1 MAVSKSPSG
10 HTVLVVDD
18 DESNR
23 ELARRT
29 LHREHR
35 ILLAENGA
43 RAFELLDAEPVD
55 LLLLDVILPGMPGFE
70 VCRRVKARARDSFLP
85 VILLSALD
93 EQSDRNAGLA
103 AGADDYLTKPFDR
116 NELRLRVNTFLRLR
130 DQDRAIR
137 SRMAASERVQGFKD
151 DLVALIAHDLRNP
164 LTGIQ
169 GNLDLLQH
177 LTAAPEY
184 GPLTAR
190 VEKAIASTRE
200 LGAILDGLLEVR
212 LLEEER
218 LPLKV
223 EPTPAGDII
232 REAIG
237 SLEGAA
243 AAKSVSLSV
252 GEAGSAVVGLDR
264 RLVRRALEN
273 LLSNA
278 IRHTPPGT
286 TIDVRALESQD
297 GFRFEVADRG
307 EGVPDGLKQELF
319 QKFGASTAESGDRRR
334 GYGLG
339 LYLVRLV
346 AEAHGGNVTIADRP
360 GGGAVFALTLPRVSM
375 TMERKH

>member
-1 MAVSKSPSG
+1 MTSPSG
-10 HTVLVVDD
+10 HTVLVIDD

-35 ILLAENGA
+35 IVLAEDAA
-43 RAFELLDAEPVD
+43 RAFEILESEPVD
-55 LLLLDVILPGMPGFE
+55 LLLLDVMLPDLPGFE
-70 VCRRVKARARDSFLP
+70 LCRRVKALSPDSFLP

-137 SRMAASERVQGFKD
+137 SRMAATERVQGFKD
-151 DLVALIAHDLRNP
+151 DLVSLIAHDLRNP
-164 LTGIQ
+164 LTGIK

-177 LTAAPEY
+177 LTKAPEY

-200 LGAILDGLLEVR
+200 LSAILDGLLEVR
-212 LLEEER
+212 LLEDER
-218 LPLKV
+218 MPLNV
-223 EPTPAGDII
+223 EVTSIRDILK
-232 REAIG
+232 EAVL

-243 AAKSVSLSV
+243 AAKSVTLEL
-252 GEAGSAVVGLDR
+252 GANEHAVVGLDR

-278 IRHTPPGT
+278 IRHTPAGSS
-286 TIDVRALESQD
+286 IEVRAFEVEN

-307 EGVPDGLKQELF
+307 EGVPDSLKQELF
-319 QKFGASTAESGDRRR
+319 QKFGASSAESGDRRR

-346 AEAHGGNVTIADRP
+346 AEAHGGSVSIADRQ
-360 GGGAVFALTLPRVSM
+360 GGGTTFALTLPQQPESVSLAG
-375 TMERKH
+375 

>member
-1 MAVSKSPSG
+1 MNSPSG
-10 HTVLVVDD
+10 HTVLVIDD

-23 ELARRT
+23 ELVRRT

-35 ILLAENGA
+35 ILLAESGA
-43 RAFELLDAEPVD
+43 QALEVMEAEPVD
-55 LLLLDVILPGMPGFE
+55 LLLLDVMLPEMPGFE
-70 VCRRVKARARDSFLP
+70 LCRRVKALSRDSFLP

-137 SRMAASERVQGFKD
+137 SRMAATERVQGFKD
-151 DLVALIAHDLRNP
+151 DLVSLIAHDLRNP
-164 LTGIQ
+164 LTGIK

-177 LTAAPEY
+177 LTKAPEY

-190 VEKAIASTRE
+190 VERAIASTRE
-200 LGAILDGLLEVR
+200 LSAILDGLLEVR
-212 LLEEER
+212 LLEDER
-218 LPLKV
+218 MPLNV
-223 EPTPAGDII
+223 EATPIRDILK
-232 REAIG
+232 EAVL

-243 AAKSVSLSV
+243 AAKAVTLDL
-252 GEAGSAVVGLDR
+252 GADEHAVVGLDR

-278 IRHTPPGT
+278 IRYTPAGSS
-286 TIDVRALESQD
+286 IEVRAFESED

-319 QKFGASTAESGDRRR
+319 QKFGASSAESGDRRR

-346 AEAHGGNVTIADRP
+346 AEAHGGSTSIADRE
-360 GGGAVFALTLPRVSM
+360 GGGTIFALTLPRQPESVSLAG
-375 TMERKH
+375 